1 MNLYEILHNN
11 LFSFLKSELCANLIQ
26 FIILFFTCRAV
37 IIAKNTLK
45 LDIQQRKLSNTLEY
59 IHLFLNGCWVSN
71 EDKFNWN
78 LFYKNKLIR
87 NACGDFCLTGEYKS
101 NGNNLP
107 IINIFSEGYDEK
119 YGRSI
124 TNILNVLEYIAIK
137 INKKELD
144 LDLIKINLL
153 RFYLLAGFYI
163 EILEKETNQ
172 ILYPNAKQLYELLI
186 KTYKTNE
193 PYGNYCEFPLEIN
206 RK

>member
-1 MNLYEILHNN
+1 MDLCEIL
-11 LFSFLKSELCANLIQ
+11 KSDICANLIQ
-26 FIILFFTCRAV
+26 LIILCITLHAL

-45 LDIQQRKLSNTLEY
+45 SDIQQKKLSNTLEY

-78 LFYKNKLIR
+78 RFYKNKLIR
-87 NACGDFCLTGEYKS
+87 NACGDFCLTGEYRS

-153 RFYLLAGFYI
+153 RFYQLAGFYI
-163 EILEKETNQ
+163 KILEKEQKQT
-172 ILYPNAKQLYELLI
+172 LYPNTMNLYETLI
-186 KTYKTNE
+186 KTFGTNE